1 MFVSETDMFDC
12 QKSIKK
18 LFDTSCFFS
27 GLASQC
33 ETKIALN

>member
-18 LFDTSCFFS
+18 LSDTSCFFS